1 MLTVLLPLAMTYSQ
15 DAFFTDVN
23 PRIDHCRN
31 ASHTRVGEAEPA
43 NLWHK
48 RWIRPVLEVG
58 ITSANWRDIIEAG
71 VPVDALC

>member
-1 MLTVLLPLAMTYSQ
+1 
-15 DAFFTDVN
+15 
-23 PRIDHCRN
+23 
-31 ASHTRVGEAEPA
+31 VGEAEPA

-48 RWIRPVLEVG
+48 RWILPVLEVG